1 MIIEQNTN
9 PTNENQPFEKRL
21 EHSLADEQMHS
32 ALERFAP
39 SWRASRKTVF
49 DDEEDAYGP
58 EYSFTRMRAML
69 REAKDY
75 AIEHQP
81 ELLAQFMS
89 NAEAAG
95 AIIYQAR
102 TAEDANRYIYELCR
116 RKGIEL
122 VVKSKTMVSEET
134 ELNHYLEAR
143 NIQAIET
150 DLGEWVAQLA
160 HERPSHMV
168 MPIIHKTRQQVG
180 TLLSE
185 ATGREISRENIA
197 EQVAVIRVEHRKS
210 FLNAG
215 MGISGANAL
224 IAESGTVMML
234 TNEGNGRL
242 VTSLPPVHVVM
253 AGYDK
258 LIGTFA
264 EAITQLRLLARSAT
278 AQHITSYTTFITGPA
293 TPDKEMHIVLVD
305 NGRSEMRADPRFKEA
320 LRCIRCAACANICP
334 PYQQVGGHAFGHI
347 YSGAIGLVVT
357 PFHHGIDAGAGPQS
371 LCVSC
376 NACETICPV
385 EIPLPSLILDVR
397 RRTVEAK
404 GLPWIK
410 KLIFGTMA
418 RPRLF
423 DVAVRFASIAQF
435 PLTRGSS
442 YVRARKLG
450 VLGTLPGMRSLA
462 KLTHWRS
469 LPALAG
475 KPLRDRV
482 KKQVVAG
489 ETTKEG
495 VIAPERA
502 GRQPG
507 SPLHGDLE
515 KAGRPQ
521 GSPLHGALTVC
532 YFAGCMTDRLYP
544 EMGEAV
550 IKVLKACGVQVTYP
564 QKQNCCGLPA
574 LNSGDRPDGAA
585 MARQTIT
592 ILEQALK
599 ENKADYIL
607 SASTSCVVT
616 IVQDYMKHFEDL
628 QQSGWLQRARS
639 LSEKVVDFTSFMDRV
654 LLASDK
660 NDEGQEIG
668 QVNDTQQ
675 TERVTGRPQGSPL
688 HVGAT
693 LAVARFPSDR
703 IVGTVK
709 SADRIVSSAGTI
721 NAADVIVTYH
731 DSCQSCNC
739 LGLRPEARHIIQNVL
754 GLELREM
761 PQSDVCCGFGGSTSL
776 EHGEVAERLLDNKLN
791 NAESTG
797 ATVLVADNPGC
808 LMHLRGGVDA
818 SGRKMRVLHLAELI
832 AERIS

>member
-1 MIIEQNTN
+1 MIIEQHPN
-9 PTNENQPFEKRL
+9 PTSENQPFEKRL
-21 EHSLADEQMHS
+21 ESALADEQMHS

-39 SWRASRKTVF
+39 SWRESRKTVF
-49 DDEEDAYGP
+49 DYEEDTYGP
-58 EYSFTRMRAML
+58 GYSFTRMRALL
-69 REAKDY
+69 RESKDY

-81 ELLAQFMS
+81 ELLAQFKS

-95 AIIYQAR
+95 AIVYQAR
-102 TAEDANRYIYELCR
+102 TAEDANRYIYELCQ
-116 RKGIEL
+116 RKGIDL

-143 NIQAIET
+143 NIQAVET

-180 TLLSE
+180 TLLEE
-185 ATGREISRENIA
+185 ATGREISHENIA

-224 IAESGTVMML
+224 IAESGSVMML

-242 VTSLPPVHVVM
+242 VTSLPRVHVVM

-293 TPDKEMHIVLVD
+293 TPEKEMHIVLVD

-334 PYQQVGGHAFGHI
+334 PYQQVGGHAFGYI

-357 PFHHGIDAGAGPQS
+357 PFHHGIDADAGPQS

-376 NACETICPV
+376 NACETVCPV
-385 EIPLPSLILDVR
+385 EIPLPGLILDVR

-404 GLPWIK
+404 GLPWLK
-410 KLIFGTMA
+410 KVIFGTMA

-442 YVRARKLG
+442 YIRSRKLG

-462 KLTHWRS
+462 KLAHWRS
-469 LPALAG
+469 LPAFAR

-489 ETTKEG
+489 ETTNEALTMIG
-495 VIAPERA
+495 
-502 GRQPG
+502 G
-507 SPLHGDLE
+507 
-515 KAGRPQ
+515 AGRPQ
-521 GSPLHGALTVC
+521 GSPLHNTLTVC

-550 IKVLKACGVQVTYP
+550 MKVLKACGVQVTYP
-564 QKQNCCGLPA
+564 LKQNCCGLPA

-592 ILEQALK
+592 ILELALK
-599 ENKADYIL
+599 ESKADYIL

-616 IVQDYMKHFEDL
+616 IVQDYMKLFEDL
-628 QQSGWLQRARS
+628 QQFGWLQRAQA
-639 LSEKVVDFTSFMDRV
+639 LSEKVMDFTSFINRV
-654 LLASDK
+654 LLAGDKSD
-660 NDEGQEIG
+660 DEK
-668 QVNDTQQ
+668 VA
-675 TERVTGRPQGSPL
+675 ERITGRPQESPG

-693 LAVARFPSDR
+693 LAVAWP
-703 IVGTVK
+703 
-709 SADRIVSSAGTI
+709 SADVLT
-721 NAADVIVTYH
+721 DEIVTYH

-739 LGLRPEARHIIQNVL
+739 LGLRPEARQIIQDVL

-776 EHGEVAERLLDNKLN
+776 EHGEVAERLLENKLN